1 MDWIPFSRGHRLDP
15 IEGGLPDA
23 VVVLLHDLGE
33 STEALLP
40 VAARWA
46 QTVPT
51 TAFIVF
57 DGIEQFD
64 APVGVGQLHTT
75 LDLDVS
81 AEPVLDRVAQHLESL
96 TAEQQRSWQ
105 LGAGRLVLVGF
116 RTGGTVALHLALRR
130 GWGCAGVLA
139 FSARSAQP
147 LTQLITIGPKI
158 RLIESVEARNG
169 SHAELRD
176 VVTSLVAYGVDAR
189 GVLLD
194 GSILSDESIRYG
206 GAYLVELI
214 ATAQRGD
221 RFHGR

>member
-23 VVVLLHDLGE
+23 IVVLLHDLGE
-33 STEALLP
+33 STDALLA

-46 QTVPT
+46 ATVPT
-51 TAFIVF
+51 TAFVLF
-57 DGIEQFD
+57 DGLEQFD
-64 APVGVGQLHTT
+64 PPAGGRQWHVTP
-75 LDLDVS
+75 DPDAS
-81 AEPVLDRVAQHLESL
+81 AEPVLDRIARHLEPL

-116 RTGGTVALHLALRR
+116 RTGGTVALDLALRR
-130 GWGCAGVLA
+130 GWNCAGVLA
-139 FSARSAQP
+139 FSPKPAQP
-147 LTQLITIGPKI
+147 LPRLITTGAKI
-158 RLIESVEARNG
+158 RLIESVETHNG
-169 SHAELRD
+169 NHAELRG
-176 VVTSLVAYGVDAR
+176 VMASLTARGVDAR
-189 GVLLD
+189 GVLLN

-221 RFHGR
+221 RIYG